1 MIVFGYCQSPLS
13 SPSTLV
19 TLDKMYQILGNNLKP
34 PNLQVVFVSIDPI
47 RDNIDRLSEYV
58 AFFNPTFKW
67 ATGGDPALRKLTS
80 QLGVSYK
87 SDPQTPLAEDE
98 NSLITHTT
106 SIVIINPKGQY
117 LAVFK
122 EPLNAFVMAN
132 AVLALAQPS

>member
-1 MIVFGYCQSPLS
+1 MC
-13 SPSTLV
+13 
-19 TLDKMYQILGNNLKP
+19 
-34 PNLQVVFVSIDPI
+34 FVSIDPI

-67 ATGGDPALRKLTS
+67 ATGGEPELRKLTS
-80 QLGVSYK
+80 QVGVSYH
-87 SDPQTPLAEDE
+87 SDPQTPLTEDE

-106 SIVIINPKGQY
+106 AIVIINPKGQY

-132 AVLALAQPS
+132 AVLALAHPS